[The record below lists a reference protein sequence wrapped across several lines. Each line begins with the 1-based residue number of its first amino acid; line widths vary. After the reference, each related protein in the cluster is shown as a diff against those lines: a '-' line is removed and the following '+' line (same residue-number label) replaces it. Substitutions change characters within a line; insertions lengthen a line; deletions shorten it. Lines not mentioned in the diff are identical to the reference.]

1 MANPV
6 SGTFSDTGQSSV
18 IVGRKID
25 VAMDFAGTATVTV
38 ERQMPNG
45 SWITHASK
53 TADYSDTLS
62 FAANTAVRLNC
73 TAHTDNV
80 VYLLATGPEG

>member
-45 SWITHASK
+45 NWITHASK
-53 TADYSDTLS
+53 TADFSDTLN
-62 FAANTAVRLNC
+62 FAANTAIRLNC
-73 TAHTDNV
+73 SAHTDNV
-80 VYLLATGPEG
+80 AYLLATGPEG